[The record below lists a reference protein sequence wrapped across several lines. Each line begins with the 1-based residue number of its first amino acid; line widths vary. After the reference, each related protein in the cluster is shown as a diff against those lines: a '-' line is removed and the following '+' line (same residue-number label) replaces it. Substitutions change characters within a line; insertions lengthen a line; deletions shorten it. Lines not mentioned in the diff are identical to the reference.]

1 MNLTIIAV
9 LLQAALAAP
18 LRAGL
23 SAMASVKDTASTAV
37 VQHIVGAGASTGRR
51 SPQINLT

>member
-9 LLQAALAAP
+9 LLQTALAAP